1 MYIVVMQ
8 SQTQRKAEQAISS
21 AIWRGGG
28 GIVIGLLCINR
39 LMLAEGFGSPTN
51 PSWQS

>member
-21 AIWRGGG
+21 AIWRG

>member
-21 AIWRGGG
+21 AIWRGGR
-28 GIVIGLLCINR
+28 IVIGLLCINR

>member
-28 GIVIGLLCINR
+28 DSNWSALHQQTDAC
-39 LMLAEGFGSPTN
+39 
-51 PSWQS
+51 